1 MAICYHLRKI
11 VDIVS
16 GGNLPLILI
25 ENAIFIIVFAL
36 TGSAFLSIIMTETR
50 KQAIYPKK
58 GRNI

>member
-36 TGSAFLSIIMTETR
+36 TRTAFLDIIIMSKGNKPNR
-50 KQAIYPKK
+50 KDGKL
-58 GRNI
+58 